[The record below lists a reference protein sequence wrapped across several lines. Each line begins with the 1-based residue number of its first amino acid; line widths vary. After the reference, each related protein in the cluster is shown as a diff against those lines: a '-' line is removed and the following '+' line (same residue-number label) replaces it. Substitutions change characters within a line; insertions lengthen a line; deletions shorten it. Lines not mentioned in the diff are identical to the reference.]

1 MNPGNLKYTNTHE
14 WARVDDGSATV
25 GISDYAQSELGE
37 IVYAELP
44 KVGAVVQKD
53 DALGTIES
61 YKTVSDLLAPV
72 SGEVIAVNTDLV
84 ESPQFV
90 NESPYEK
97 GWLVVIK
104 MSDPSEL
111 EQLMN
116 ADQYD
121 TFLQEH

>member
-104 MSDPSEL
+104 MSDPNEL

-116 ADQYD
+116 SDQYD